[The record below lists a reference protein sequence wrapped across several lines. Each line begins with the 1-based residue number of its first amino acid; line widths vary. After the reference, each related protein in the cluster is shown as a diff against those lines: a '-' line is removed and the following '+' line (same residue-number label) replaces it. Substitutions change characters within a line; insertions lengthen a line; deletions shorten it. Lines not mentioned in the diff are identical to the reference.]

1 MDNQPEKKE
10 AVYYIKGMHC
20 ASCEILI
27 EKKLLELQTV
37 KSAEASLN
45 KGKVI
50 VEFEGRKPDINKLNK
65 IFRENNYSFSET
77 SFKKSFGFNF
87 NDFAVITGTVLIIIS
102 IFVLIEKSGLSAL
115 INVNKSSSLPVFFVF
130 GLLAGVSTCA
140 ALVGGIILSMS
151 KQWAELYKNENSFI
165 KKSQPHIL
173 FNAGR
178 IVSYGVFG
186 SLLGLVSGQIKFSPV
201 FSSALILIVSLL
213 MVLFSFDMLGI
224 NWFGKFQI
232 TMPKFMTRYVSD
244 ENHFKGKY
252 MPLIMGAG
260 TFFLPCGF
268 TVTVQSLA
276 LLSGNIL
283 QGGLIMSLFAL
294 GTAPMLLAIGLSSIG
309 FSKNQRTSVRFMKIA
324 GILVLFFAVF
334 NINSQLNAMGFKSLN
349 NLNIGS
355 VFQTSEKNSGVYSLP
370 PIVNGKQIVK
380 MDVSVS
386 GYDPSYI
393 KVRAGIPVKWEIN
406 DTGTS
411 GCTNALI
418 SRDLFSGQ
426 IALTPGEMSEK
437 EFTIQNPGKYK
448 FSCWMGMISGV
459 IEAVK

>member
-1 MDNQPEKKE
+1 
-10 AVYYIKGMHC
+10 
-20 ASCEILI
+20 
-27 EKKLLELQTV
+27 
-37 KSAEASLN
+37 
-45 KGKVI
+45 
-50 VEFEGRKPDINKLNK
+50 
-65 IFRENNYSFSET
+65 
-77 SFKKSFGFNF
+77 
-87 NDFAVITGTVLIIIS
+87 
-102 IFVLIEKSGLSAL
+102 
-115 INVNKSSSLPVFFVF
+115 
-130 GLLAGVSTCA
+130 
-140 ALVGGIILSMS
+140 
-151 KQWAELYKNENSFI
+151 
-165 KKSQPHIL
+165 
-173 FNAGR
+173 
-178 IVSYGVFG
+178 
-186 SLLGLVSGQIKFSPV
+186 
-201 FSSALILIVSLL
+201 
-213 MVLFSFDMLGI
+213 
-224 NWFGKFQI
+224 
-232 TMPKFMTRYVSD
+232 
-244 ENHFKGKY
+244 
-252 MPLIMGAG
+252 
-260 TFFLPCGF
+260 
-268 TVTVQSLA
+268 
-276 LLSGNIL
+276 
-283 QGGLIMSLFAL
+283 MSLFAL